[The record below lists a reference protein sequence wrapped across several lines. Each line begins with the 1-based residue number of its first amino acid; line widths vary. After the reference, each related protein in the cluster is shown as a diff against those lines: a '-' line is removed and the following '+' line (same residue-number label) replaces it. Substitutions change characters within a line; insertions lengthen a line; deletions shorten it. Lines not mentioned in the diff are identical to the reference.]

1 VVLETIADE
10 QMRIFRRSNNIGL
23 TMQKGLWAYSRH
35 PNYLGEILFWWG
47 LYFMT
52 LSLEPD
58 LWYLFVC
65 PLIMNLMFSLITC
78 QMMDNRS
85 LEKRP
90 DYQEYMNSTRQLIIW
105 KSVKKGE

>member
-1 VVLETIADE
+1 
-10 QMRIFRRSNNIGL
+10 
-23 TMQKGLWAYSRH
+23 
-35 PNYLGEILFWWG
+35 
-47 LYFMT
+47 
-52 LSLEPD
+52 
-58 LWYLFVC
+58 
-65 PLIMNLMFSLITC
+65 MNLMFSLITC